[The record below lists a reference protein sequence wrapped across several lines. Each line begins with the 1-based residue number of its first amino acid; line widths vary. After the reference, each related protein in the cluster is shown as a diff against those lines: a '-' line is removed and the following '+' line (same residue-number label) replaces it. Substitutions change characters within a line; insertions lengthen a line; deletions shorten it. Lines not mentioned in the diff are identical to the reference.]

1 MTEQHRRNDED
12 APTQSNP
19 PDAPDM
25 YVVVATATKLC
36 TASPLKSEV
45 ATLTM
50 LVEAKSDAEAV
61 RVAQQMA
68 LGVAGECSA
77 ACHRDLPFDDFEDA
91 QEFFASKGLLVPSP
105 IVERL
110 SEVPALCASC
120 LEQEA

>member
-1 MTEQHRRNDED
+1 MTEQHRRNDEH

-61 RVAQQMA
+61 RELKRWRLASQVTGQKPATPPFRSRTPRSSSPA
-68 LGVAGECSA
+68 RASSCPILLSSA
-77 ACHRDLPFDDFEDA
+77 CRKSPACACVLP
-91 QEFFASKGLLVPSP
+91 
-105 IVERL
+105 
-110 SEVPALCASC
+110 
-120 LEQEA
+120 